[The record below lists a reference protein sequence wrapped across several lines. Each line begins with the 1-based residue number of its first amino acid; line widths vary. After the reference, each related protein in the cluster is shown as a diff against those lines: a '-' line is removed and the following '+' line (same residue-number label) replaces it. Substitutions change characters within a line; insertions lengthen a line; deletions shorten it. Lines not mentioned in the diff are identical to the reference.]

1 MSNKAKAKLILDVM
15 VEQDGL
21 DVPAMM
27 QRKLEDRIEKALD
40 ATEKSLHH
48 KLKVRLLEQL
58 DKLEASQLSLSN
70 KAKSMSDSLLE

>member
-1 MSNKAKAKLILDVM
+1 MSNKSKAKLILDIM

-48 KLKVRLLEQL
+48 KIEVRLLEQL